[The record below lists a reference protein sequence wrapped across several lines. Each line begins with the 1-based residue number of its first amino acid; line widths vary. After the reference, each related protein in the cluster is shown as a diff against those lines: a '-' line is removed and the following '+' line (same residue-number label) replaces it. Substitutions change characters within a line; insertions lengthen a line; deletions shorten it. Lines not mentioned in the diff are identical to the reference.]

1 MVEEGY
7 SNQEIENI
15 SGASSSAVS
24 RWKQQYQAEKQ
35 GITPTHK
42 KAITPEHMRIQ
53 DLEKQWARAKMD
65 IDILKKAS
73 ALFIG
78 DNQNKGWLKRWT
90 KRILNTGFLTYAVR
104 SACP

>member
-1 MVEEGY
+1 MNQKTRKILPRQQKLEYAKMMVEDGY

-53 DLEKQWARAKMD
+53 DLEKQ
-65 IDILKKAS
+65 
-73 ALFIG
+73 
-78 DNQNKGWLKRWT
+78 
-90 KRILNTGFLTYAVR
+90 
-104 SACP
+104 